1 MTNSAS
7 DKTSQARNQRT
18 LGFFREEGLYSRFEK
33 PSGFVKVLLQ
43 MLIGAG
49 IVLLLALKLVD
60 RYFDGLALIRRLP
73 HLANTLSVGT
83 LDLVG
88 RGLAYAA
95 GVELACMLFTPGP
108 DEAIEPLIAGLA
120 SAILLAISNL
130 GDPKLEAAATIG
142 LYVVI
147 LAGLFLMREI
157 FLGKRRSPP

>member
-7 DKTSQARNQRT
+7 DKTSQARHQRT

-33 PSGFVKVLLQ
+33 PAGFVKVLLQ

-73 HLANTLSVGT
+73 HLANALSVGT

-95 GVELACMLFTPGP
+95 GVELACMLSLRVP
-108 DEAIEPLIAGLA
+108 
-120 SAILLAISNL
+120 
-130 GDPKLEAAATIG
+130 
-142 LYVVI
+142 
-147 LAGLFLMREI
+147 M
-157 FLGKRRSPP
+157 KRSSP